1 LNFITRSTNSL
12 TNNVIGIFMSLVK
25 SIGNKKVNFDFN
37 KNFISIF
44 IDKINTSDL
53 QFINQTLKDLH
64 PSDVANLIEN
74 LPYENRVKLME
85 IESFNLAPEIFI
97 ELNESVQSEVL
108 QLLSIDSISNIIK
121 RLESDNAVAILENLE
136 LSKKNLILDKLPP
149 KDRFLLEEGL
159 SYPEDSAARIMQRE
173 FTAIPSDW
181 TVGQTIDYLRESK
194 DLPQEFLEIFIVD
207 NDFKPIGIVP
217 SSRVLRTSRDSK
229 MNSIMREMPVLISVN
244 MDKEE
249 VGYTF
254 ENYNLLSAGVVNKDN
269 KLVGMITADDVVT
282 VVQEEAEEDVLR
294 LAGVGDEEITDS
306 VFVKTKRRFNWLLV
320 NLATALLASWVISIF
335 GAEIEKVVALA
346 FLMPIVASMGGN
358 AGMQTL
364 AVTIRAIATKELSSS
379 NINKIVGK
387 EFFIGVLNGIIFA
400 VITGVVVLLWFKQ
413 IDLSIIIAASMVLNM
428 IVAGLFGILIP
439 VTLKKF
445 KIDPALASSVFVTT
459 VTDVIGFLSFLG
471 IGSLVFL

>member
-1 LNFITRSTNSL
+1 
-12 TNNVIGIFMSLVK
+12 MSLIK
-25 SIGNKKVNFDFN
+25 SIGNKKVNLDFN
-37 KNFISIF
+37 KNFITIF
-44 IDKINTSDL
+44 SDKINISDL

-74 LPYENRVKLME
+74 LSYETRVKLIE
-85 IESFNLAPEIFI
+85 IESFNIAPEIFI
-97 ELNESVQSEVL
+97 ELNESIQSEVL
-108 QLLSIDSISNIIK
+108 HLLSIDSISEIIK
-121 RLESDNAVAILENLE
+121 RLESDDAVAILENLE
-136 LSKKNLILDKLPP
+136 LIKKNLILDKLPP

-207 NDFKPIGIVP
+207 NEFKPIGIVP
-217 SSRVLRTSRDSK
+217 SSRVLRTARDSK
-229 MNSIMREMPVLISVN
+229 MNSIMRKMPVLISVN

-249 VGYTF
+249 VGITF
-254 ENYNLLSAGVVNKDN
+254 ENYNLVSAGVVNKNN

-294 LAGVGDEEITDS
+294 LAGVGNEEITDS

-379 NINKIVGK
+379 NINKIITK

-400 VITGVVVLLWFKQ
+400 IITGVIVQFWFKQ

-439 VTLKKF
+439 VTLKKMN
-445 KIDPALASSVFVTT
+445 IDPALASSVFVTT

>member
-1 LNFITRSTNSL
+1 
-12 TNNVIGIFMSLVK
+12 MSLIK

-37 KNFISIF
+37 KNFITIF
-44 IDKINTSDL
+44 SDKINNSDI

-74 LPYENRVKLME
+74 LSYDTRVKLIE
-85 IESFNLAPEIFI
+85 IESFNIAPEIFI
-97 ELNESVQSEVL
+97 ELNESIQGEVL
-108 QLLSIDSISNIIK
+108 KLLSINSIANIIK
-121 RLESDNAVAILENLE
+121 RLESDDAVSILENVE
-136 LSKKNLILDKLPP
+136 IDKKNLILDKLPP

-181 TVGQTIDYLRESK
+181 TVGPPIDYLRVGN

-217 SSRVLRTSRDSK
+217 SSRVLRTPREFK

-249 VGYTF
+249 VGHTF
-254 ENYNLLSAGVVNKDN
+254 ENYNLVSAGVVNKNN

-294 LAGVGDEEITDS
+294 LAGVGDEEITDT
-306 VFVKTKRRFNWLLV
+306 VFVKTKRRFNWLLI

-379 NINKIVGK
+379 NINQIIGK

-400 VITGVVVLLWFKQ
+400 VITAVVVHLWFKQ

-439 VTLKKF
+439 VTLKKMN
-445 KIDPALASSVFVTT
+445 IDPALASSVFVTT

-471 IGSLVFL
+471 IGSLMFL

>member
-1 LNFITRSTNSL
+1 
-12 TNNVIGIFMSLVK
+12 MSLIK
-25 SIGNKKVNFDFN
+25 SIGNKKVNLDFN
-37 KNFISIF
+37 KNFITLFSE
-44 IDKINTSDL
+44 KINISDI

-64 PSDVANLIEN
+64 PSDVANLVEN
-74 LPYENRVKLME
+74 LPYETRVKLIE
-85 IESFNLAPEIFI
+85 IESFNFAPEIFI
-97 ELNESVQSEVL
+97 ELNESIQSEVL

-121 RLESDNAVAILENLE
+121 RLESDDAVSILENLD
-136 LSKKNLILDKLPP
+136 LGKKNLILDKLPP

-181 TVGQTIDYLRESK
+181 SVGQTIDYLRESK

-207 NDFKPIGIVP
+207 NEFKPIGIVP
-217 SSRVLRTSRDSK
+217 SSRVLRTARDSK
-229 MNSIMREMPVLISVN
+229 MSLIMREMPVLISVN

-249 VGYTF
+249 VGQAF
-254 ENYNLLSAGVVNKDN
+254 ENYNLVSAGVVNKNN
-269 KLVGMITADDVVT
+269 KLVGMITADDIVT
-282 VVQEEAEEDVLR
+282 VVQEEAEEDALR
-294 LAGVGDEEITDS
+294 LAGVGDEEITDT

-320 NLATALLASWVISIF
+320 NLATALLASWVISLF

-364 AVTIRAIATKELSSS
+364 AVTIRAIATKELSSG
-379 NINKIVGK
+379 NINKIISK

-400 VITGVVVLLWFKQ
+400 IITGAVVQLWFKQ
-413 IDLSIIIAASMVLNM
+413 FDLSIIIAASMVLNM
-428 IVAGLFGILIP
+428 IVAGLCGILIP
-439 VTLKKF
+439 VTLKKMN
-445 KIDPALASSVFVTT
+445 IDPALASSVFVTT

>member
-1 LNFITRSTNSL
+1 
-12 TNNVIGIFMSLVK
+12 MSLIK
-25 SIGNKKVNFDFN
+25 SIGNKKVNLDFN
-37 KNFISIF
+37 KDFITVFSE
-44 IDKINTSDL
+44 KINLSDL

-64 PSDVANLIEN
+64 PSDTANLIEN
-74 LPYENRVKLME
+74 LSYETRVKLIE
-85 IESFNLAPEIFI
+85 IESFNIAPEIFI
-97 ELNESVQSEVL
+97 ELNESIQSEVL
-108 QLLSIDSISNIIK
+108 HLISIDSISEIIK
-121 RLESDNAVAILENLE
+121 RLESDDAVSILENLE
-136 LSKKNLILDKLPP
+136 LDKKNLILDKLPP

-181 TVGQTIDYLRESK
+181 SVGQTIDYLRESK

-207 NDFKPIGIVP
+207 NEFKPIGTVP

-229 MNSIMREMPVLISVN
+229 MNTIMREMPVLISVN

-249 VGYTF
+249 VGQAF
-254 ENYNLLSAGVVNKDN
+254 ESYNLLSAGVVNKNN

-294 LAGVGDEEITDS
+294 LAGVGDEEITDT

-379 NINKIVGK
+379 NINKIISK

-400 VITGVVVLLWFKQ
+400 IITGAVVLLWFKQ

-428 IVAGLFGILIP
+428 IVAGLCGILIP
-439 VTLKKF
+439 VTLKKMN
-445 KIDPALASSVFVTT
+445 IDPALASSVFVTT

>member
-1 LNFITRSTNSL
+1 
-12 TNNVIGIFMSLVK
+12 MSLIK
-25 SIGNKKVNFDFN
+25 SIGNKKVNLDFN
-37 KNFISIF
+37 KNFITIF
-44 IDKINTSDL
+44 SEKINISDL

-74 LPYENRVKLME
+74 LSYETRVKLIK
-85 IESFNLAPEIFI
+85 IESVNIAPEIFI
-97 ELNESVQSEVL
+97 ELNESIQSEVL

-121 RLESDNAVAILENLE
+121 RLESDDAVSILENLE
-136 LSKKNLILDKLPP
+136 LEKKNLILDKLPP

-173 FTAIPSDW
+173 FTAIPSNW

-207 NDFKPIGIVP
+207 NEFKPIGTVP

-229 MNSIMREMPVLISVN
+229 MDLIMREMPVLISVN

-249 VGYTF
+249 VGQAF
-254 ENYNLLSAGVVNKDN
+254 ENYNLVSAGVINKNN
-269 KLVGMITADDVVT
+269 KLVGMITADDIVT

-294 LAGVGDEEITDS
+294 LAGVGNEEITDS

-379 NINKIVGK
+379 NINKIITK

-400 VITGVVVLLWFKQ
+400 IITGVIIQLWFKQ
-413 IDLSIIIAASMVLNM
+413 FDLSIIIAASMVLNM

-439 VTLKKF
+439 VTLKKMN
-445 KIDPALASSVFVTT
+445 IDPALASSVFVTT

>member
-1 LNFITRSTNSL
+1 
-12 TNNVIGIFMSLVK
+12 MSLIK
-25 SIGNKKVNFDFN
+25 SIGNTKVNLDFN
-37 KNFISIF
+37 KNFITTFS
-44 IDKINTSDL
+44 DKINIGDL

-74 LPYENRVKLME
+74 LSYETRVKLIE
-85 IESFNLAPEIFI
+85 IESFNIAPEIFI
-97 ELNESVQSEVL
+97 ELNESIQSEVL

-121 RLESDNAVAILENLE
+121 RLESDDAVSILENLE
-136 LSKKNLILDKLPP
+136 LEKKNLILDKLPP

-207 NDFKPIGIVP
+207 NDFKPIGTVP

-229 MNSIMREMPVLISVN
+229 MNLIMREMPVLISVN

-249 VGYTF
+249 VGQAF
-254 ENYNLLSAGVVNKDN
+254 ENYNLVSAGVINKNN
-269 KLVGMITADDVVT
+269 KLVGMITADDIVT
-282 VVQEEAEEDVLR
+282 VVQEEAEEDALR
-294 LAGVGDEEITDS
+294 LAGVGNEEITDS
-306 VFVKTKRRFNWLLV
+306 VFVKTKRRFNWLLI
-320 NLATALLASWVISIF
+320 NLGTALIASWVISIF

-387 EFFIGVLNGIIFA
+387 EFLIGVLNGIIFA
-400 VITGVVVLLWFKQ
+400 IITGIIVHLWFKQ

-439 VTLKKF
+439 VTLKKMN
-445 KIDPALASSVFVTT
+445 IDPALASSVFVTT

>member
-1 LNFITRSTNSL
+1 
-12 TNNVIGIFMSLVK
+12 MSLIK
-25 SIGNKKVNFDFN
+25 SIGNKKVNIDFN
-37 KNFISIF
+37 KNFISTF
-44 IDKINTSDL
+44 SEKINTGDL
-53 QFINQTLKDLH
+53 QFISQTLKDLH

-74 LPYENRVKLME
+74 LSYEVRLKLIQ
-85 IESFNLAPEIFI
+85 IESINIAPEIFI
-97 ELNESVQSEVL
+97 ELNESIQGEVL

-121 RLESDNAVAILENLE
+121 RLESDDAVAILENLE
-136 LSKKNLILDKLPP
+136 LDKKNLILDKLPP

-194 DLPQEFLEIFIVD
+194 DLPQEFLEIFIV
-207 NDFKPIGIVP
+207 NNEFKPIGIVP
-217 SSRVLRTSRDSK
+217 SSRVLRTARDSK
-229 MNSIMREMPVLISVN
+229 MNSIMRVMPVLISVT

-249 VGYTF
+249 VGHTF
-254 ENYNLLSAGVVNKDN
+254 ENYNLVSAGVVNKDN

-294 LAGVGDEEITDS
+294 LAGVGNEEITDT

-364 AVTIRAIATKELSSS
+364 AVTIRAIATRELSSS
-379 NINKIVGK
+379 NINKIITK
-387 EFFIGVLNGIIFA
+387 EFFIGVLNGFIFA
-400 VITGVVVLLWFKQ
+400 IITGAVVLLWFKQ

-439 VTLKKF
+439 VTLKKMN
-445 KIDPALASSVFVTT
+445 IDPALASSVFVTT

>member
-1 LNFITRSTNSL
+1 
-12 TNNVIGIFMSLVK
+12 MSLIK

-37 KNFISIF
+37 KNFITTFS
-44 IDKINTSDL
+44 DKINNSDL
-53 QFINQTLKDLH
+53 QFINQTLKNLH

-74 LPYENRVKLME
+74 LAQETRVKLIE
-85 IESFNLAPEIFI
+85 IESFNIAPEIFI
-97 ELNESVQSEVL
+97 EFNESIQGEVL
-108 QLLSIDSISNIIK
+108 QLLSIDSFSNIIK
-121 RLESDNAVAILENLE
+121 RLESDDAVAILENLDID
-136 LSKKNLILDKLPP
+136 KKNLILEKLPP

-249 VGYTF
+249 VGHAF
-254 ENYNLLSAGVVNKDN
+254 ENYNLVSAGVVNKNN

-294 LAGVGDEEITDS
+294 LAGVGDEEITDT

-379 NINKIVGK
+379 NINKIITK

-400 VITGVVVLLWFKQ
+400 IITAIIVQLWFKQ

-439 VTLKKF
+439 VTLKKMN
-445 KIDPALASSVFVTT
+445 IDPALASSVFVTT